1 MKIDTKCLHE
11 GYHAKNGEPLALPIY
26 QSTTYRYSSPDE
38 ITKLFDLAP
47 GHMYSRISNPTVE
60 QVENKLAAL
69 EGGVAAL
76 CVSSGQSASF
86 LSIVN
91 ILSSGDHFIASSK
104 IYGGTFNLFAVTLKR
119 FGIECTFV
127 DQDAELEELQ
137 KAVRP
142 NTKAVFAEIISNPA
156 IAVLDIE
163 KFAKFAH
170 SNGLPLIVDNTFP
183 TPLLCRP
190 IEYGADI
197 VVHSTT
203 KYLDGHAVQI
213 GGAVIDSGNFD
224 WKDYPCLTTPDESYH
239 GLIYT
244 DHFGRAAYVAKMR
257 VQLVRDIGNYQT
269 ANGAF
274 LLDLGIQTLGVR
286 MERHCKNAAAVAE
299 ELSKNDKIESVNYPT
314 LIGNPYKS
322 LADKYLPN
330 GCSGVM
336 SFNIKG
342 SRERAVKFMEGLKLA
357 NNVVHVADVRT
368 CVLHPASST
377 HRQLSDDQLLSCG
390 ISPGMIRLS
399 VGIENF
405 EDIIEDLLGSLS
417 KI

>member
-1 MKIDTKCLHE
+1 MKIETKCLHE
-11 GYHAKNGEPLALPIY
+11 GYRAENGQPLALPIY

-38 ITKLFDLAP
+38 ITKLFDLGP

-60 QVENKLAAL
+60 QVEKKLAAL

-91 ILSSGDHFIASSK
+91 ILSAGDHFIASSK

-119 FGIECTFV
+119 FGIDCTFV
-127 DQDAELEELQ
+127 DQDADLEELN
-137 KAVRP
+137 KAIRP
-142 NTKAVFAEIISNPA
+142 NTKAVFAEIIANPA

-163 KFAKFAH
+163 KFAKYAH

-183 TPLLCRP
+183 TPVLCRP

-197 VVHSTT
+197 VIHSTT
-203 KYLDGHAVQI
+203 KYLDGHAVQL
-213 GGAVIDSGNFD
+213 GGVVIDSGNFD
-224 WKDYPCLTTPDESYH
+224 WKDYPGLTLPDESYH

-244 DHFGRAAYVAKMR
+244 EHFGKAAYVAKMR
-257 VQLVRDIGNYQT
+257 VQLVRDLGNYQT
-269 ANGAF
+269 AMGAF

-286 MERHCKNAAAVAE
+286 MERHCKNAATVAE
-299 ELSKNDKIESVNYPT
+299 ELSKNDKIELVNYPT
-314 LIGNPYKS
+314 LAGNPYKT

-342 SRERAVKFMEGLKLA
+342 TRERAVKFMEGLKLA

-377 HRQLSDDQLLSCG
+377 HRQLSDEQLVGAG

-399 VGIENF
+399 VGIEDVSDIL
-405 EDIIEDLLGSLS
+405 EDILGSLS